1 MNLIKSIKFFMVYA
15 LISILAL
22 ELFSFILSKSRLLLI
37 NAKPA
42 IYSKDSKNFS
52 KGIAWRTENSA
63 WGAWHKNNFSDTHQS
78 ECINAEYQSNEIG
91 ARDESFQNLSKKK
104 TYILLGDSFAEG
116 YGVNKNKTSEFLLEE
131 KLDINILN
139 FGSAG
144 GMGPLQYSILY
155 ADLAKKYNHD
165 EVIIYFLPANDFT
178 DNDYSLWKSQ
188 GWTYV
193 NSHVDHER
201 YRPYYEKN
209 ESGYR
214 VFYPDNS
221 IKRDDFQDNSMS
233 SLRNFLSTYFW
244 SSNVLRTAE
253 LIYLQF
259 KGGAVKKIVQ
269 PKDYSGYFDA
279 TEDQQKAAIF
289 YLKQLIESTSKK
301 VTLVVIPE
309 KNDILRINSGGDFK
323 KQFWYSELKKM
334 TQINQLN
341 LVDLSQYVPIDFQNI
356 YFSCDG
362 HWSEYGNKWAADVLV
377 NHLKR
382 K

>member
-1 MNLIKSIKFFMVYA
+1 MVYA

-37 NAKPA
+37 NARPA

-78 ECINAEYQSNEIG
+78 ECINAAYQSNEIG

-188 GWTYV
+188 GWTYI
-193 NSHVDHER
+193 NSHVDYER

-221 IKRDDFQDNSMS
+221 IKRDDFQDKSMS
-233 SLRNFLSTYFW
+233 NLRNFLSTYFW
-244 SSNVLRTAE
+244 SSNVFRTAE

-309 KNDILRINSGGDFK
+309 KNDILRINGGGDFK
-323 KQFWYSELKKM
+323 KQLWYSELKKM

-362 HWSEYGNKWAADVLV
+362 HWSEYGNRWAADVLV

-382 K
+382 